1 MRKRGKQKV
10 TEGGQEEVKTSDS
23 GHNSQNGPIPFSG
36 QNTDAALVKSARF
49 RDELGKFTNGNPG
62 TIKRFT
68 NADDLKRE
76 VLAYF
81 EYCEQA
87 DKYLTMT
94 GLAIALGFKS
104 RQALVNYEKE
114 EGYEFAYEVIQYA
127 KMKIEEDTEQ
137 RLHDPKN
144 YNIGGAIFSLKNNWG
159 WQDRHDIRMDQRK
172 ISIKGLE
179 WINPNADGN
188 GE

>member
-1 MRKRGKQKV
+1 MKNRRKPPKNTPDPFAGKPTGV
-10 TEGGQEEVKTSDS
+10 
-23 GHNSQNGPIPFSG
+23 
-36 QNTDAALVKSARF
+36 ALAKSTRF
-49 RDELGKFTNGNPG
+49 RDELGRFMDGNAG
-62 TIKRFT
+62 GVQKRYT

-76 VLAYF
+76 VVAYF
-81 EYCEQA
+81 DYCEEA

-94 GLAIALGFKS
+94 GLAIALGFKT

-114 EGYEFAYEVIQYA
+114 PGYEFAYEIIQYA

-159 WQDRHDIRMDQRK
+159 WQDRHDIRMDQRR
-172 ISIKGLE
+172 ITIKGME
-179 WINPNADGN
+179 WLKPEDNGN
-188 GE
+188 SGE